1 MSLWATVGVYFSK
14 DIHSQ
19 EEKKNQKKAVNVMFY
34 IYIMTKLKKLTWEQ
48 TSDIL
53 DCLNLK
59 SNTDLK
65 LLDHVQW
72 LQPSEGI

>member
-1 MSLWATVGVYFSK
+1 MSLWATLGVYFGK

-19 EEKKNQKKAVNVMFY
+19 GSKCNVLHLHNDK
-34 IYIMTKLKKLTWEQ
+34 TKKKLTCEQ

-72 LQPSEGI
+72 LQPSEGS